1 MKNKYICG
9 AGLGVLASAFFLF
22 SACSHVEAPSQD
34 GDDDEV
40 SYNEKSERV
49 PVEKDDSSNE
59 DNNSSK
65 SGPDEEHDDDDFDD
79 SDGDDF
85 SFDFDDNGSTSSV
98 SVDFSSFFNPA
109 ENSSG
114 NGEKY
119 DCDFSVDDDV
129 WKVDINEE
137 NGTGTGIITFT
148 DRSSTIDLDVIAE
161 DSSATSCEQG
171 AALLNFIFG
180 DMDNGDEFSF
190 TCDGST
196 MNIKAHMTDTTQT
209 AANKEELYKQM
220 CK

>member
-9 AGLGVLASAFFLF
+9 TGLGVLASVFFLF

-40 SYNEKSERV
+40 SYNEKS
-49 PVEKDDSSNE
+49 DSSN
-59 DNNSSK
+59 K
-65 SGPDEEHDDDDFDD
+65 STDDEQGDDEQDEEEDLDDD
-79 SDGDDF
+79 SES
-85 SFDFDDNGSTSSV
+85 SFDFDDNESSSSV

-119 DCDFSVDDDV
+119 DCHFSVDDDV
-129 WKVDINEE
+129 WNVDINEE
-137 NGTGTGIITFT
+137 NGTGTGVITFT
-148 DRSSTIDLDVIAE
+148 DRSSTIDLDVMAE

-171 AALLNFIFG
+171 AALLNFIFEG
-180 DMDNGDEFSF
+180 MDNGDEFSF
-190 TCDGST
+190 TCNGST
-196 MNIKAHMTDTTQT
+196 MHIKAHMTDTTQT

>member
-1 MKNKYICG
+1 MKNKYIYG

-49 PVEKDDSSNE
+49 PVEKDDDSTEENK
-59 DNNSSK
+59 SSK
-65 SGPDEEHDDDDFDD
+65 ADSDDDDFDD

-180 DMDNGDEFSF
+180 EVDNGDEFSF

-209 AANKEELYKQM
+209 AADKEELYKKM